1 MFKSRQRNTDGS
13 AKEGTAMIYRNNKTI
28 HLQSKNT
35 SYVMVISEH
44 GDLLHYHYGKKLA
57 DREYS
62 VISKQFGWCGNSPEN
77 YTLERDMQEYPSY
90 GYIDLKTPSYSVRN
104 AEGNSISVLKVCDVK
119 VSDGVYEP
127 SGLPHILQKD
137 SAAQTVYITLSDD
150 IAGIKVT
157 LIYSVFENYD
167 VIVRS
172 TKLTNCSD
180 RPISVYS
187 AYSAC
192 LELYTAERDVIY
204 FPGSWAR
211 ERYMERA
218 EIRRGEKIDIS
229 NARGG
234 SGHNMNPF
242 AIVCDK
248 NADENNG
255 EAFGFSLIYSGN
267 HSTFIECDSDLNM
280 RIMQGIN
287 PQGFEWKLAP
297 GESFET
303 PQSVICYSAEGIGG
317 ISREFNRLYRSN
329 LCRSE
334 WADKD
339 RPILINN
346 WEATYFDFTE
356 DKLIFLAEQ
365 AKDVGIE
372 MFVLDDGWFGE
383 RNDDL
388 RGLGDWFVNKNKLPS
403 GIDGISQRI
412 NKIGLKFGIWIEP
425 EMVNPDSE
433 LFRAHPDWAIHVPH
447 RAPAL
452 SRNQLILDLSK
463 KEVRDYI
470 VNVISDI
477 LSQGIS
483 YVKWDMNRP
492 MTDMP
497 RPGYNHEY
505 TLGYY
510 DILDRITGAFPHI
523 LFEGCSGGG
532 GRFDAGTLH
541 YVPQIWTSDNSDA
554 VARLKIQ
561 YSTSMCY
568 PISAMSAHV
577 TAVPNHQNGRITSL
591 KTRADVAYAGIFG
604 YELDVTKMSEEE
616 LAQVKEQIQFYKSIR
631 TLIRTADFYRLQ
643 NPYETNYCTWAA
655 ANPDGSEAFVMSC
668 KIQTVCD
675 RENNYIKLSGL
686 DISASY
692 TDTLTGNVYY
702 GDELLNRGIMF
713 KYAKEDFATVI
724 LHLVKNK

>member
-1 MFKSRQRNTDGS
+1 
-13 AKEGTAMIYRNNKTI
+13 MIYSNNNTI
-28 HLQSKNT
+28 NLQGKNT
-35 SYVMVISEH
+35 SYVMVIDEH
-44 GDLLHYHYGKKLA
+44 GDLLHYHYGKKIA

-62 VISKQFGWCGNSPEN
+62 VIPKEFGWCANSPEN

-90 GYIDLKTPSYSVRN
+90 GYIDLKTPAYSVQN
-104 AEGNSISVLKVCDVK
+104 AEGNSISVLKVCDVT
-119 VSDGVYEP
+119 VSDGIYNP

-137 SAAQTVYITLSDD
+137 SSAQTVYITLSDD
-150 IAGIKVT
+150 IAGIKAT

-180 RPISVYS
+180 SSITVNS
-187 AYSAC
+187 AYSSC
-192 LELYTAERDVIY
+192 LELCTAERDVIY
-204 FPGSWAR
+204 FPGSWAG

-229 NARGG
+229 NARGN

-242 AIVCDK
+242 VIVCDK

-267 HSTFIECDSDLNM
+267 HSTFIDCDSDLNM

-317 ISREFNRLYRSN
+317 VSRELNRLYRSN

-346 WEATYFDFTE
+346 WEATYFNFTE
-356 DKLIFLAEQ
+356 DKLISLAKE

-383 RNDDL
+383 RNDD
-388 RGLGDWFVNKNKLPS
+388 RKGLGDWFVNKSKLPS
-403 GIDGISQRI
+403 GIDGISQKI
-412 NKIGLKFGIWIEP
+412 NNIGLKFGIWIEP
-425 EMVNPDSE
+425 EMVNPDSN
-433 LFRAHPDWAIHVPH
+433 LFRTHPDWAIHVPH
-447 RAPAL
+447 REPAL

-477 LSQGIS
+477 LSKGVS

-492 MTDMP
+492 MSDMP

-505 TLGYY
+505 MLGYY

-554 VARLKIQ
+554 IARLKIQ

-568 PISAMSAHV
+568 PICSMSAHV
-577 TAVPNHQNGRITSL
+577 TAAPNHQNGRITSL

-604 YELDVTKMSEEE
+604 YELDITKMSEEE

-643 NPYETNYCTWAA
+643 SPYETNYCTWSAVA
-655 ANPDGSEAFVMSC
+655 PDGGEAFVMSC

-675 RENNYIKLSGL
+675 RGNNYIKLRGL
-686 DISASY
+686 DISARY

-713 KYAKEDFATVI
+713 KYAKEDFSTVI

>member
-1 MFKSRQRNTDGS
+1 
-13 AKEGTAMIYRNNKTI
+13 MIYRNNKTI

-62 VISKQFGWCGNSPEN
+62 VISKQFGWCGISPEN

-339 RPILINN
+339 RPFSLTTGRQHIL
-346 WEATYFDFTE
+346 
-356 DKLIFLAEQ
+356 
-365 AKDVGIE
+365 
-372 MFVLDDGWFGE
+372 
-383 RNDDL
+383 
-388 RGLGDWFVNKNKLPS
+388 
-403 GIDGISQRI
+403 ISQRI
-412 NKIGLKFGIWIEP
+412 N
-425 EMVNPDSE
+425 
-433 LFRAHPDWAIHVPH
+433 
-447 RAPAL
+447 
-452 SRNQLILDLSK
+452 
-463 KEVRDYI
+463 
-470 VNVISDI
+470 
-477 LSQGIS
+477 
-483 YVKWDMNRP
+483 
-492 MTDMP
+492 
-497 RPGYNHEY
+497 
-505 TLGYY
+505 
-510 DILDRITGAFPHI
+510 
-523 LFEGCSGGG
+523 
-532 GRFDAGTLH
+532 
-541 YVPQIWTSDNSDA
+541 
-554 VARLKIQ
+554 
-561 YSTSMCY
+561 
-568 PISAMSAHV
+568 
-577 TAVPNHQNGRITSL
+577 
-591 KTRADVAYAGIFG
+591 
-604 YELDVTKMSEEE
+604 
-616 LAQVKEQIQFYKSIR
+616 
-631 TLIRTADFYRLQ
+631 
-643 NPYETNYCTWAA
+643 
-655 ANPDGSEAFVMSC
+655 
-668 KIQTVCD
+668 
-675 RENNYIKLSGL
+675 
-686 DISASY
+686 
-692 TDTLTGNVYY
+692 
-702 GDELLNRGIMF
+702 
-713 KYAKEDFATVI
+713 
-724 LHLVKNK
+724 